1 MASETISTISM
12 ESPSSDSVTESD
24 ELRKLRR
31 ELRETRQAERLIRA
45 TLKNMKRILREMMDE
60 YSKTL
65 KGNVEQIFND
75 LEERLGKS
83 QRAGDLAEK
92 LDQLN
97 SKIVNTI
104 KARDA
109 TFVELAEV
117 RKENLAAQKAIK
129 EYHK

>member
-12 ESPSSDSVTESD
+12 EELSSDSVTESD
-24 ELRKLRR
+24 ELHKLRR

-60 YSKTL
+60 YTKTMQ
-65 KGNVEQIFND
+65 GNVEEIFND

-129 EYHK
+129 EYQK